1 MKLLLFL
8 LPVVH
13 SYLSVEENE
22 IEVISNPHDLQPCS
36 TVSNNL
42 DTLLEPY
49 HLLTKP
55 LQTQADTFL
64 NIKFRK
70 VLTVPIP
77 VYQMKQ
83 PGRISEAELEFDLVL
98 VKDLTKAG
106 MTMIR
111 EVTVNYELAGDSW
124 FPGYHWAPIVMSCDG
139 NQWQHVGWKFTAG
152 EQNVQTLPHFYAL
165 MVQLKDDESADN
177 IAQIAGFRAPGW
189 IASALL

>member
-1 MKLLLFL
+1 MKLLLL
-8 LPVVH
+8 LIPVLGF
-13 SYLSVEENE
+13 LSVEENE
-22 IEVISNPHDLQPCS
+22 IEVISNPHDIKVCS
-36 TVSNNL
+36 TVSKNL

-77 VYQMKQ
+77 VYHMKQ
-83 PGRISEAELEFDLVL
+83 PGRISGAELEFDLVL

-111 EVTVNYELAGDSW
+111 EVTVNNELAGDSW
-124 FPGYHWAPIVMSCDG
+124 FPGYYWAPIVMSCDG
-139 NQWQHVGWKFTAG
+139 NYWQHVGWKFTAG

-165 MVQLKDDESADN
+165 MVQLKDKETADN
-177 IAQIAGFRAPGW
+177 IAHIGGFRAPGW
-189 IASALL
+189 IASALI